1 MHILL
6 LEDNP
11 ADAELIEDELRQSL
25 SDFVLKWVVTEE
37 DFTKELLEY
46 CPDIILSDYDLPRYN
61 GALALAD
68 AGRLCPDVP
77 FILVTG
83 AVTEDRAIEILTNGA
98 KDYVLKTRLQQRLV
112 PAVQRALSE
121 AEEHQARKKA
131 EDELRETY
139 RILEKQVEERTSE
152 LQENKE
158 RLNLALIS
166 SGMGTFEWDI
176 VNGASSMIMSIAC
189 LGSNR
194 KTSPERLK
202 SSFRVIHPDD
212 RHAVQSALN
221 KAIEQDIPYETRIH
235 CHMAGRYR
243 SSYRRTRKGS
253 TEHNWP
259 TVAHVSEFAGKSL
272 NASRQRGSYRRA
284 KPDSGLSSII
294 LMTALFLRMRRASF
308 PFGAHPIS

>member
-176 VNGASSMIMSIAC
+176 VKNRRYFDDYVYRL
-189 LGSNR
+189 LGI
-194 KTSPERLK
+194 KPENF
-202 SSFRVIHPDD
+202 SGTTEEFFQVIHPDD

-221 KAIEQDIPYETRIH
+221 KAIEQDIPYETEYRAIWPDGTVH
-235 CHMAGRYR
+235 HIAARGKVQLSTTGR
-243 SSYRRTRKGS
+243 
-253 TEHNWP
+253 P
-259 TVAHVSEFAGKSL
+259 
-272 NASRQRGSYRRA
+272 
-284 KPDSGLSSII
+284 
-294 LMTALFLRMRRASF
+294 LRMLGVCWEITERKQAARKLQESEARFRAVFDNTHDGLIFADEKGVIS
-308 PFGAHPIS
+308 FGAHPIS